1 MDQPMWSSSRRS
13 SLAPT
18 RREIALVCCV
28 SAFFLVVFQFN
39 LAGNGWSFAKSSA
52 DAVRNKIHISDGSSI
67 LGGHSKEN
75 DGLYDFDY
83 YEGNQPKSPSKGGL
97 EPHREFSSHVKPHG
111 PLSHTAADNVVA
123 DTEIQWTNGQVPQTS
138 ILAHAPGWTVFDRL
152 YMLNGTVYVVV
163 SDPESTPDR
172 RMMTSSGY
180 EVWNPPE
187 EVAKREPTDKHMR
200 IITPKEAA
208 EIFGDDGPTAGT
220 GTATNV
226 QGVTFLVNDP
236 PQFIQHYYHF
246 SAELLFG
253 LWRTYS
259 SLDPLIPASGNTK
272 LPAPRR
278 ILFTHT
284 PGSKWRDYAK
294 LNQYVL
300 HAAFPSC
307 ALAFEEDWVDR
318 AETGKVHVFERV
330 VFADRAA
337 AMRGQNF
344 LASGRSASEVFV
356 LPGSAH
362 WWAPVRRNVL
372 NFIGVPEEELVGATE
387 DGVSLRPV
395 ITYVSRQGWGR
406 RMLKEKDHLG
416 LVKALRG
423 LEAKYGYEVNIVKLD
438 KMTRDEQI
446 RLVGRTTILMGVHGN
461 GLTSLLW
468 MLPTPR
474 ATVIEFFYPGG
485 FAFDYEYTTR
495 ALGMT
500 HYGFWGSDYFTSP
513 NTPPVNYP
521 EGFQGNEIPIDGEAV
536 AKLVH
541 HRLAMNE
548 ELDD

>member
-1 MDQPMWSSSRRS
+1 MDRPKCSSGRS

-18 RREIALVCCV
+18 RREIVLVCCV
-28 SAFFLVVFQFN
+28 SLIFLVIFQCN
-39 LAGNGWSFAKSSA
+39 LVGAGWSLAKSSA
-52 DAVRNKIHISDGSSI
+52 GAARDKIRISDGSSI
-67 LGGHSKEN
+67 LGGHSKED

-83 YEGNQPKSPSKGGL
+83 YEGGNQPESPSEAGRR
-97 EPHREFSSHVKPHG
+97 PHREFSSHVKPHG
-111 PLSHTAADNVVA
+111 PLLHAAADNVVA
-123 DTEIQWTNGQVPQTS
+123 DTEVQWANGEVPETS

-152 YMLNGTVYVVV
+152 YMLNGTLYVVL
-163 SDPESTPDR
+163 SDPSSAPDR

-180 EVWNPPE
+180 EIWNPPE

-208 EIFGDDGPTAGT
+208 EIFGDEAGT

-259 SLDPLIPASGNTK
+259 SLDPLIPPSGNTK

-278 ILFTHT
+278 MFFTHT

-294 LNQYVL
+294 LNQYVI

-307 ALAFEEDWVDR
+307 ALAFEEDWVDHS
-318 AETGKVHVFERV
+318 ETGKVHVFERV

-372 NFIGVPEEELVGATE
+372 KFIGVPAEELTGATE
-387 DGVSLRPV
+387 DGTPLKPV

-416 LVKALRG
+416 LVKALRE
-423 LEAKYGYEVNIVKLD
+423 LEAKYGYEVNIVKMD
-438 KMTRDEQI
+438 KMTRNEQL

-474 ATVIEFFYPGG
+474 STVIEFFYPGG

-500 HYGFWGSDYFTSP
+500 HYGFWGSDSFTSP

-536 AKLVH
+536 AQLVH

>member
-1 MDQPMWSSSRRS
+1 MDRPTWSGGRS
-13 SLAPT
+13 SMVPT
-18 RREIALVCCV
+18 RREIVLVCCM
-28 SAFFLVVFQFN
+28 SALFLIAFQSS
-39 LAGNGWSFAKSSA
+39 LAGNGWSLAKSSA
-52 DAVRNKIHISDGSSI
+52 NAVRNRIKLSDGSSI
-67 LGGHSKEN
+67 LGGHSKDD

-83 YEGNQPKSPSKGGL
+83 YDVGQPESPDSRK
-97 EPHREFSSHVKPHG
+97 PHREFSSHVKPHG
-111 PLSHTAADNVVA
+111 PLAHTAADHVVA
-123 DTEIQWTNGQVPQTS
+123 DTEIQWTNGQVPETS
-138 ILAHAPGWTVFDRL
+138 ILAHAPGWTIFDRL
-152 YMLNGTVYVVV
+152 YMLNGTIYVVV
-163 SDPESTPDR
+163 SNTTEAPDR

-200 IITPKEAA
+200 IITPSEAA
-208 EIFGDDGPTAGT
+208 EIFGDDGTNEHI

-278 ILFTHT
+278 FMFTHT
-284 PGSKWRDYAK
+284 PASKWRDYAK

-300 HAAFPSC
+300 HSAFPSC
-307 ALAFEEDWVDR
+307 SLAFEEDWIDR
-318 AETGKVHVFERV
+318 SETGKVHVFERV

-337 AMRGQNF
+337 SMRGQNF

-356 LPGSAH
+356 LPGSVN

-372 NFIGVPEEELVGATE
+372 NFIGAPEEELIGAHE
-387 DGVSLRPV
+387 DGTPLKPV

-416 LVKALRG
+416 LVKALRE

-438 KMTRDEQI
+438 KMSRDEQL
-446 RLVGRTTILMGVHGN
+446 RLAGRTTIMMGVHGN

-468 MLPTPR
+468 MLPSPR

-500 HYGFWGSDYFTSP
+500 HYGFWGSDSFTSP

-521 EGFQGNEIPIDGEAV
+521 EGFQGSEIPIDGEAV

-541 HRLAMNE
+541 HRLSMNE